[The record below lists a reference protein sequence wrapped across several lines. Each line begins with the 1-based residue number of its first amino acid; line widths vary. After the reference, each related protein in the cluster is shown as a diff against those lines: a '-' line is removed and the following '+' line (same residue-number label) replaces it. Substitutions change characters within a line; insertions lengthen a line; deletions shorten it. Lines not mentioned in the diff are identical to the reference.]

1 VTDAEILDLYERSL
15 DDVYR
20 YASRLCA
27 GDRHQ
32 TDELVHETYAS
43 LVAHVRRHP
52 LASID
57 SGWLMVTCRHRFL
70 DGLRRE
76 HRRAKWES
84 AAFVAP
90 QSLPEADRATAAL
103 ASVPADQRSAL
114 ILRYVD
120 DLPVPEVARAMGRSV
135 HATESLLA
143 RGRVSLKDAVVRHE
157 EADRGRS

>member
-1 VTDAEILDLYERSL
+1 VTDAEILDLYERSF

-43 LVAHVRRHP
+43 LIAHVRRHP
-52 LASID
+52 QASID
-57 SGWLMVTCRHRFL
+57 SGWLIVACRHRFL
-70 DGLRRE
+70 DGLRSQR
-76 HRRAKWES
+76 RRAKWES
-84 AAFVAP
+84 MAFVATP
-90 QSLPEADRATAAL
+90 SLPETDRATAAL
-103 ASVPADQRSAL
+103 ASVPEDQRLAL

-120 DLPVPEVARAMGRSV
+120 DLPVPEVARSMGRSV

-143 RGRVSLKDAVVRHE
+143 RGRLSLKVAVVRQE
-157 EADRGRS
+157 EADRGRR